1 MEGNISLNVK
11 IFISIVL
18 VFVLG
23 LFMHLCSVLV
33 IKPKKIREILR
44 KQGINGPPPKILLGN
59 ILEIKN
65 SRNADEKSP
74 TNHSHPPVSHDSAAV
89 FPFFQQWRK
98 QYGQLFAFS
107 LGNMQIIH
115 ANDPDLVKAIT
126 KCTSLDLGRPKYQQ
140 KELGPLLG
148 QGILTSNGAIWAR
161 QRKIMAP
168 ELFMDKVK
176 GMMNIITESAD
187 SLVKSWKHEISTGSG
202 IVEIVVDEYMKRF
215 SGDIISRACFGSSY
229 SKGQEIFSKLGAL
242 QEVMSKKTL
251 SIGIPGLRYLP
262 TKSNREIWALEKEIC
277 ALILKIVKERRQEGY
292 DKDLLQMLVEGAK
305 TSNLSQDAID
315 QFIVDNCRN
324 IYLAGFETSAV
335 AASWCLMLL
344 ASNPEWQK
352 RARAEVLEVCDGQ
365 VPDTDML
372 CKMKQLNMV
381 IQETLRLYPP
391 APTLAREVLTDMKI
405 GEIHVP
411 KGVNLWTMVATLH
424 TDTDIWGPE
433 ALKFK
438 PERFEKGI
446 AGACKNHNSY
456 LPFGFGQR
464 VCVGQNL
471 AMVELKI
478 LMALILSN
486 FSFDLSPKYV
496 HSPVMRMI
504 IEPKDGVNLLIK
516 QL

>member
-1 MEGNISLNVK
+1 MFANYNE
-11 IFISIVL
+11 
-18 VFVLG
+18 
-23 LFMHLCSVLV
+23 LV
-33 IKPKKIREILR
+33 IKPKKLREMLR
-44 KQGINGPPPKILLGN
+44 KQGINGPPPKILFGN
-59 ILEIKN
+59 ILEIKK
-65 SRNADEKSP
+65 SRNAAENTP
-74 TNHSHPPVSHDSAAV
+74 INHPHRPCFSRLCSL
-89 FPFFQQWRK
+89 FFHSSSN
-98 QYGQLFAFS
+98 GENNMLFTFS
-107 LGNMQIIH
+107 LGNMQIIYV
-115 ANDPDLVKAIT
+115 NNPDLVKEIT

-187 SLVKSWKHEISTGSG
+187 SLIKSWKREISTGGG
-202 IVEIVVDEYMKRF
+202 IREIVVDEYMKRF

-229 SKGQEIFSKLGAL
+229 YKGQEIFSKLGAL

-262 TKSNREIWALEKEIC
+262 TKSNREMWALEKEIC
-277 ALILKIVKERRQEGY
+277 ALILKVVKERQQEGY
-292 DKDLLQMLVEGAK
+292 DKDLLHILVEGAK
-305 TSNLSQDAID
+305 SSDLSQDAID

-344 ASNPEWQK
+344 ASNPEWQT
-352 RARAEVLEVCDGQ
+352 RVRDEVLEVCHGQ
-365 VPDTDML
+365 VPDTDTL
-372 CKMKQLNMV
+372 RKMKQLNMV

-391 APTLAREVLTDMKI
+391 SPTLSREALSDMKI
-405 GEIHVP
+405 GDIHVP

-424 TDTDIWGPE
+424 TDTDIWGPD
-433 ALKFK
+433 AFKFK
-438 PERFEKGI
+438 PERFENGI
-446 AGACKNHNSY
+446 AGACKNPNSY
-456 LPFGFGQR
+456 VPFGFGQR
-464 VCVGQNL
+464 VCLGQNL

-486 FSFDLSPKYV
+486 FSFELSPKYV
-496 HSPVMRMI
+496 HSPAMRMI
-504 IEPKDGVNLLIK
+504 IEPKNGVNLLIK